1 MFAYPNPQTETVY
14 LKVTIF
20 EAHVLLPGF
29 ACERDLKP
37 LWRAVSVTGWFL
49 VDRRRIHVKDKR
61 VQKYSY
67 SYSCGRSLR
76 PSFDGSG
83 QIFERTNFLFTSAN
97 RLHETVQ
104 ILLQIAVLFVI
115 QQSDSHM
122 NLFLPEKFLEIN
134 RYFTLTSYCNTIA

>member
-1 MFAYPNPQTETVY
+1 M
-14 LKVTIF
+14 
-20 EAHVLLPGF
+20 
-29 ACERDLKP
+29 
-37 LWRAVSVTGWFL
+37 TGWFL

-104 ILLQIAVLFVI
+104 ILLQIAVLFFI
-115 QQSDSHM
+115 Q
-122 NLFLPEKFLEIN
+122 
-134 RYFTLTSYCNTIA
+134 